1 MKKIRKLIINHPY
14 GSQIL
19 ICLLGGLAIGL
30 PMTLFTLI
38 REVVKYH
45 IEFGEFIFGFFEY
58 FWITIIICICMAFP
72 VVFTVFEMMQLF
84 AEHVRNNDRFEGRFL
99 FFKELAESAK
109 SVFGAVYELVTLL
122 FGVLL
127 EYILL
132 AGLHNVRFDAQWS
145 EELRN
150 SELHAPINPDYMLTF
165 AVMCTMFAIGYL
177 VWAFTSGQKR
187 PPLLT
192 VLCFSAMYVGVIE
205 SILFT
210 IHIMGMNYT
219 YENCVKNYCFTSELL
234 YTLLIPLNML
244 FILVRVLLHSVK
256 THETDPDRSSKVESN
271 AFLSACNRILNNA
284 KYWPLLAL
292 LFMIPLLGIL
302 TMILALF
309 GQAPDAAIKAF
320 SETANYTFSTKIPPQ
335 NVFYDEHYLCT
346 VAAGGHRRVVKPI
359 RMGRRHGHDVVVNRQ
374 LMVANAFEQILE
386 EKTPTFH
393 KHVRGFYDRYGFPI
407 ARLIKSK
414 YVADI
419 IWFIM
424 KPLEWFFLFVIY
436 LVDVNP
442 EDRIARQYL

>member
-19 ICLLGGLAIGL
+19 LCLLGGLAIGL
-30 PMTLFTLI
+30 PMTLLTLI

-84 AEHVRNNDRFEGRFL
+84 AENVRSNDRFEGRFL

-292 LFMIPLLGIL
+292 LLMIPLLGIL

-436 LVDVNP
+436 LVDEYP

>member
-165 AVMCTMFAIGYL
+165 AVMCVMFAIGYL

-192 VLCFSAMYVGVIE
+192 VVCFSAMYVGVVE

-219 YENCVKNYCFTSELL
+219 YGNCVKNYCFTSELL

-244 FILVRVLLHSVK
+244 LILVRVLLHSVK

-393 KHVRGFYDRYGFPI
+393 KHVRDFYDRYGFPI

-436 LVDVNP
+436 LVDEYP

>member
-165 AVMCTMFAIGYL
+165 AVMCVMFAIGYL
-177 VWAFTSGQKR
+177 VWAFTSSQKR

-244 FILVRVLLHSVK
+244 LILVRVLLHSVK

-393 KHVRGFYDRYGFPI
+393 KHVRGFYDRYGLPI

-436 LVDVNP
+436 LVDEYP

>member
-165 AVMCTMFAIGYL
+165 AVMCVMFAIGYL
-177 VWAFTSGQKR
+177 VWAFTSSQKR

-244 FILVRVLLHSVK
+244 LILVRVLLHSVK

-414 YVADI
+414 YVADL

>member
-165 AVMCTMFAIGYL
+165 AVMCVMFAIGYL
-177 VWAFTSGQKR
+177 VWAFTSSQKR

>member
-165 AVMCTMFAIGYL
+165 AVMCVMFAIGYL
-177 VWAFTSGQKR
+177 VWAFTSSQKR

-393 KHVRGFYDRYGFPI
+393 KHVRDFYDRYGFPI

-436 LVDVNP
+436 LVDEYP

>member
-165 AVMCTMFAIGYL
+165 AVMCVMFAIGYL

-244 FILVRVLLHSVK
+244 LILVRVLLHSVK

>member
-19 ICLLGGLAIGL
+19 LCLLGGLAIGL

-165 AVMCTMFAIGYL
+165 AVMCVMFAIGYL
-177 VWAFTSGQKR
+177 VWAFTSSQKR

-436 LVDVNP
+436 LVDEYP

>member
-19 ICLLGGLAIGL
+19 LCLLGGLAIGL

-210 IHIMGMNYT
+210 IHILGMNYT

-244 FILVRVLLHSVK
+244 LILVRVLLHSVK

-335 NVFYDEHYLCT
+335 NVIYDEHYLCT
-346 VAAGGHRRVVKPI
+346 VAAGGHKKVVKPL
-359 RMGRRHGHDVVVNRQ
+359 RMGKRHGHDVVVNRQ
-374 LMVANAFEQILE
+374 LMIANAFEQILE

-393 KHVRGFYDRYGFPI
+393 KHVRDFYDRYGFPI

>member
-19 ICLLGGLAIGL
+19 LCLLGGLAIGL
-30 PMTLFTLI
+30 PMTLLTLI

-84 AEHVRNNDRFEGRFL
+84 AEHVRSNDRLEGRFL

-292 LFMIPLLGIL
+292 LLMIPLLGIL

-436 LVDVNP
+436 LVDEYP
-442 EDRIARQYL
+442 EDRIAR

>member
-436 LVDVNP
+436 LVDEYP

>member
-58 FWITIIICICMAFP
+58 FWITTIICICMAFP

-165 AVMCTMFAIGYL
+165 AVMCVMFAIGYL

-244 FILVRVLLHSVK
+244 LILVRVLLHSVK

-436 LVDVNP
+436 LVDEYP

>member
-84 AEHVRNNDRFEGRFL
+84 AVHVRNNDRFEGRFL

-165 AVMCTMFAIGYL
+165 AVMCVMFAIGYL
-177 VWAFTSGQKR
+177 VWAFTSSQKR

-244 FILVRVLLHSVK
+244 LILVRVLLHSVK

-436 LVDVNP
+436 LVDEYP

>member
-19 ICLLGGLAIGL
+19 LCLLGGLAIGL

-244 FILVRVLLHSVK
+244 LILVRVLLHSVK

-393 KHVRGFYDRYGFPI
+393 KHVRDFYDRYGFPI

-436 LVDVNP
+436 LVDEYP

>member
-393 KHVRGFYDRYGFPI
+393 KHVRDFYDRYGFPI

-424 KPLEWFFLFVIY
+424 KPLEWFFLFIIY
-436 LVDVNP
+436 LVDEYP

>member
-165 AVMCTMFAIGYL
+165 AVMCVMFAIGYL
-177 VWAFTSGQKR
+177 VWAFTSSQKR

-210 IHIMGMNYT
+210 IHIIGMNYT

-244 FILVRVLLHSVK
+244 LILVRVLLHSVI

-436 LVDVNP
+436 LVDEYP

>member
-14 GSQIL
+14 GSQIR

-177 VWAFTSGQKR
+177 VWAFTSSQKR

-244 FILVRVLLHSVK
+244 LILVRVLLHSVK

-374 LMVANAFEQILE
+374 LMIANAFEQILE

-436 LVDVNP
+436 LVDEYP